1 MELWSNV
8 IALIVC
14 SCFSC
19 DGKMMKVIYCLIRY
33 EPTGFFL
40 KLYMSTNTA
49 WSLFTLSQAR
59 AACGTQSF
67 IRWLQLSL
75 WGFTDWAL
83 RVEIGNEP
91 LAGCKKPSPFRWKQK
106 LRASVVIYT
115 AMRWMYYSTDSAF
128 KHEALPIS
136 FFLYFQ
142 QSHFMLF
149 ISKELPLK

>member
-67 IRWLQLSL
+67 TRWLQLSL

-91 LAGCKKPSPFRWKQK
+91 LAGCKKPSPF
-106 LRASVVIYT
+106 ASSICGDLYCYQMDVLFHRFCLQTRSTANILFFIFPTKSFHVIY
-115 AMRWMYYSTDSAF
+115 
-128 KHEALPIS
+128 
-136 FFLYFQ
+136 
-142 QSHFMLF
+142 
-149 ISKELPLK
+149 